1 MAKGQR
7 DGIRLRN
14 QIAKNRKRA
23 VEVNSLTSNQGKI
36 ITGLT
41 GLGAGLSIK
50 TKALAYTMTG
60 DDDVVLASGTITITL
75 PSVTAKKKR
84 YEIVNIGTGL
94 VTIAVVS
101 GTIDNET
108 TQTLQP
114 LDSITVVSDG
124 TNWWVV

>member
-50 TKALAYTMTG
+50 TKTLAYTMTG